1 MALMVIDGEAVP
13 ARSGEEMPV
22 LNPATEEVADTV
34 PKAGPGDVDAA
45 VAAARRAFDAWARTD
60 ADERAHKIREGLASV
75 RAHAQEI
82 ADLLVREQGKPLH
95 EATGELTHFLHG
107 VEFYADLASK
117 QRGAYA
123 PLPSAL
129 GKAYGLVI
137 RRPVGVCA
145 AIVPWNFP
153 LTLMGTKI
161 GPALAAGNTVVVKPA
176 STTPLATLKV
186 IELLNGAGLPPGVLN
201 AVTGPGRTVG
211 EALAGHP
218 DVRRVAFTGQTA
230 TGRRIMAVAGPS
242 FKRITLELGGSD
254 PVIVCSD
261 ADLDKA
267 VRGVLIGRFWNC
279 GQACLAAK
287 RVYVFADVY
296 DAFMEKLLAGVAR
309 YEPGEGWVKA
319 ERPRIRVGPLHTA
332 QQRQEIMK
340 QLEDALRRGAKVA
353 HGGTIPAGREKGYF
367 FTPTV
372 VTGAPHDSR
381 VVQEETF
388 GPLLP
393 VFRVSG
399 IDEAIRLANDSVY
412 GLGSSIWTYN
422 IRWIHRAAQEIEAG
436 MTWVNQLHYGY
447 DELPF
452 GGVNAS
458 GIGREHG
465 PEAMDYYVEF
475 KSVVVGDLE

>member
-1 MALMVIDGEAVP
+1 MALLVINGEAVP
-13 ARSGEEMPV
+13 ARSGAEMPV
-22 LNPATEEVADTV
+22 HNPATEEVVDTV
-34 PKAGPGDVDAA
+34 PRAGPDDVDAA
-45 VAAARRAFDAWARTD
+45 VAAARRAFDAWAKTD
-60 ADERAHKIREGLASV
+60 PDERAHAIRQGLARV
-75 RAHAQEI
+75 RAHAQEV

-107 VEFYADLASK
+107 MEFYADLASK

-129 GKAYGLVI
+129 GKAYGMVI

-176 STTPLATLKV
+176 STTPLATVKV
-186 IELLNGAGLPPGVLN
+186 IGLLNEALPPGVLN
-201 AVTGPGRTVG
+201 VVTGPGREVG
-211 EALAGHP
+211 EALAAHP

-230 TGRRIMAVAGPS
+230 TGRRIMELAGPA

-296 DAFMEKLLAGVAR
+296 ERFLEKLLAGVAR

-319 ERPRIRVGPLHTA
+319 ERPKIRLGPLHTA
-332 QQRQEIMK
+332 AQRQEIVE
-340 QLEDALRRGAKVA
+340 QLDDAVRRGARVVY
-353 HGGTIPAGREKGYF
+353 GGTVPDGRTRGYF

-372 VTGAPHDSR
+372 VVDAPHDSR

-393 VFRVSG
+393 VFKVAG
-399 IDEAIRLANDSVY
+399 IDEAIRLANDSIY

-422 IRWIHRAAQEIEAG
+422 IKWIHRAAQELDAG

-452 GGVNAS
+452 GGVKAS

-465 PEAMDYYVEF
+465 PEAMDHYVEF

>member
-1 MALMVIDGEAVP
+1 MALLVINGEAVP
-13 ARSGEEMPV
+13 ARSGAEMPV
-22 LNPATEEVADTV
+22 HNPATEEVVDTV
-34 PKAGPGDVDAA
+34 PRAGPEDVDAA
-45 VAAARRAFDAWARTD
+45 VAAARRAFDAWAKTD
-60 ADERAHKIREGLASV
+60 PDERAHAIRQGLARV
-75 RAHAQEI
+75 RAHAQEV

-107 VEFYADLASK
+107 MEFYADLASK

-129 GKAYGLVI
+129 GKAYGMVI

-176 STTPLATLKV
+176 STTPLATVKV
-186 IELLNGAGLPPGVLN
+186 IGLLNEALPPGVLN
-201 AVTGPGRTVG
+201 VVTGPGREVG
-211 EALAGHP
+211 EALAAHP

-230 TGRRIMAVAGPS
+230 TGRRIMELAGPA

-296 DAFMEKLLAGVAR
+296 ERFLEKLLAGVAR

-319 ERPRIRVGPLHTA
+319 ERPKIRLGPLHTA
-332 QQRQEIMK
+332 AQRQEIVE
-340 QLEDALRRGAKVA
+340 QLDDAVRRGARVVY
-353 HGGTIPAGREKGYF
+353 GGTVPDGRARGYF

-372 VTGAPHDSR
+372 VVDAPHDSR

-393 VFRVSG
+393 VFKVAG
-399 IDEAIRLANDSVY
+399 IDEAIRLANDSIY

-422 IRWIHRAAQEIEAG
+422 IKWIHRAAQELDAG

-452 GGVNAS
+452 GGVKAS

-465 PEAMDYYVEF
+465 PEAMDHYVEF